1 MLLDVI
7 CVEPPPAYRFL
18 LEFENHEQK
27 VFDLTPY
34 LEIGV
39 FRQLKN
45 SSLFRAAHID
55 GGTVAWPGEIDIAP
69 ATLYFESLPVQAS
82 ENVEHKTTS
91 VHRGCKL
98 SKSSLVSSVR

>member
-7 CVEPPPAYRFL
+7 RVEPKQAYRLL
-18 LEFENHEQK
+18 LEFENHEQR

-39 FRQLKN
+39 FRQLKE
-45 SSLFRAAHID
+45 SRLFRAAHIS

-69 ATLYFESLPVQAS
+69 ETLYIESLPVQA
-82 ENVEHKTTS
+82 EA
-91 VHRGCKL
+91 R
-98 SKSSLVSSVR
+98 